1 MRWRLFFFWL
11 MVVVWG
17 ASCRN
22 ATTPTPPPMATSTPP
37 PPTPT
42 LSPTDP
48 TPRYSYRIIHT
59 YPHDPEAFT
68 QGLVYENGVLYEGTG
83 LRGRSSLRLVTLE
96 TGAVQ
101 QMILLE
107 DRFFGE
113 GIAIW
118 QDRIFQLTW
127 QSRVGF
133 IYDKETFTRVGEF
146 EYVTEGWGLTHD
158 GRSLIMSDGSATL
171 YFLDPDTLTVT
182 GQITV
187 FDERGPVVRLN
198 ELEYIEGEVWANVWQ
213 TELIARIDPQS
224 GRVTGW
230 VDLTGLLD
238 QSNLSQPVDVLNGIA
253 YDAENGRLFVTG
265 KLWPTLFEIEVFPI
279 SDTP

>member
-1 MRWRLFFFWL
+1 
-11 MVVVWG
+11 
-17 ASCRN
+17 
-22 ATTPTPPPMATSTPP
+22 MATSTPP